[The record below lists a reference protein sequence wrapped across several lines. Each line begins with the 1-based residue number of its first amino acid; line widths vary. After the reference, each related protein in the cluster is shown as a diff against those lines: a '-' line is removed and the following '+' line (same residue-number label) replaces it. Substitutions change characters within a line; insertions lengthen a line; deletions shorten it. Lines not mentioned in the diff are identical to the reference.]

1 MGKEVGK
8 TEISYVEYKKA
19 LITVELFYAQI
30 DKKYSDIK
38 NKETK
43 TDLRTWIINT
53 KMGGRLRNIL
63 IDLNT
68 EYTLRY
74 RGELVSINGE
84 MVYRDLPDKLM
95 PPVFEYL
102 EDVNKKDFLRS
113 RNAGNKTWEEFKELR
128 NKIG

>member
-1 MGKEVGK
+1 MGKEVSK

-30 DKKYSDIK
+30 NKKYTDNN

-68 EYTLRY
+68 EYVRTNQM
-74 RGELVSINGE
+74 EFPIN
-84 MVYRDLPDKLM
+84 Y
-95 PPVFEYL
+95 FEYL
-102 EDVNKKDFLRS
+102 EDISKGYFLRS
-113 RNAGNKTWEEFKELR
+113 RNAGNKSWLEFEELR

>member
-19 LITVELFYAQI
+19 LITIELFYAQI
-30 DKKYSDIK
+30 NKKYTVIN

-63 IDLNT
+63 INLNT
-68 EYTLRY
+68 EDVLKNQMELQRIN
-74 RGELVSINGE
+74 GELVR
-84 MVYRDLPDKLM
+84 MDLPDKLI

-102 EDVNKKDFLRS
+102 EDVNKEEFLRI
-113 RNAGNKTWEEFKELR
+113 RNAGAMSWEEFKELR

>member
-30 DKKYSDIK
+30 NKKYTVIN

-63 IDLNT
+63 IRLST
-68 EYTLRY
+68 EYVLTNQM
-74 RGELVSINGE
+74 EFSEINGE
-84 MVYRDLPDKLM
+84 RVYKDLPDKLM

-102 EDVNKKDFLRS
+102 EDVNKEEFLRVS
-113 RNAGNKTWEEFKELR
+113 NAGNKTWLEFKELR